1 MATIKQIA
9 ERANVSMATVSRVLN
24 QDERIA
30 VSTEVRNRI
39 FDIAHELGYI
49 PPKKR
54 HMQAEKGITIGVADW
69 HIIRTDTDNIK
80 LLDCVSMASR
90 YCKEPVEFKRM
101 T

>member
-9 ERANVSMATVSRVLN
+9 ERVHVSMATVSRVLN
-24 QDERIA
+24 QDDRIA

-54 HMQAEKGITIGVADW
+54 HMKTEEGITIGVADW
-69 HIIRTDTDNIK
+69 HIIRTDTNNMK
-80 LLDCVSMASR
+80 LLDCVSMASSIVR
-90 YCKEPVEFKRM
+90 SR
-101 T
+101 